1 MINKLK
7 FPVVTT
13 WAISHIIDEKNKFK
27 IGTWGTHGTRFSNF
41 AVQNSDLISIGSRL
55 DTKATGSPIN
65 TFAREA
71 KKIVVDIDK
80 TELNKFKKF
89 KLNIDI
95 KVNEDLKIFTKNL
108 LKYNFNYKNDLN
120 PWYEKIKNWKK
131 NIQFV
136 KKYFNEKLINPYV
149 FIDHLS
155 DLIKENKSIVVDTG
169 CAVAWTMQGFKFKKN
184 QILLHDF
191 NNTAMGWS
199 IPASI
204 SIALATKK
212 EVVVIIGDGSFS
224 FMMQELSMLKT

>member
-1 MINKLK
+1 MQ
-7 FPVVTT
+7 
-13 WAISHIIDEKNKFK
+13 E
-27 IGTWGTHGTRFSNF
+27 
-41 AVQNSDLISIGSRL
+41 RL
-55 DTKATGSPIN
+55 
-65 TFAREA
+65 

-149 FIDHLS
+149 FIDH
-155 DLIKENKSIVVDTG
+155 
-169 CAVAWTMQGFKFKKN
+169 C
-184 QILLHDF
+184 QILLRK
-191 NNTAMGWS
+191 NN
-199 IPASI
+199 
-204 SIALATKK
+204 
-212 EVVVIIGDGSFS
+212 
-224 FMMQELSMLKT
+224 Q